1 MIRNV
6 VNINHLKRVGFLCL
20 TLFSVLFIPSANAQ
34 IDTTMQTERIVAT
47 VHRMPEVKE
56 HSPKKALILSAVLP
70 GAGQVYNKQAW
81 KIPIIYAALGGVG
94 YYTYS
99 NFTQMKYYKDEYL
112 YRVNHN
118 DVTQYPDDPDMVAT
132 PTSNIY
138 NMYQTYDKTF
148 QLSVIIA
155 VAVYGLNLL
164 DAYVYGH
171 LFDFQISDD
180 LTLNLSPMVIGTPNY
195 NTGLS
200 FAPAASFKLRF

>member
-1 MIRNV
+1 M
-6 VNINHLKRVGFLCL
+6 CL
-20 TLFSVLFIPSANAQ
+20 TLFSVMFMSTANAQ
-34 IDTTMQTERIVAT
+34 NDSILQNERISAT
-47 VHRMPEVKE
+47 VHRMPEVK

-81 KIPIIYAALGGVG
+81 KVPIIYAALGGVG
-94 YYTYS
+94 YYTYN

-112 YRVNHN
+112 YRVNH
-118 DVTQYPDDPDMVAT
+118 DDATQYPGDADMVAT

-138 NMYQTYDKTF
+138 NMYETYNKTF

-155 VAVYGLNLL
+155 VAVYGINLL

-180 LTLNLSPMVIGTPNY
+180 LTLNVSPMVIGTPNQSY
-195 NTGLS
+195 GLS
-200 FAPAASFKLRF
+200 FAPVASLRFRF